1 MPSQMHPFFYFP
13 SAPVMFP
20 SRELTLKNLKILVA
34 SYEVVGCSVIA
45 HSRKVLASKPVIY
58 EVINMLRLKFGVSH
72 VGLQYSLSRHQFK

>member
-20 SRELTLKNLKILVA
+20 SRELTLKNLKILAA

-45 HSRKVLASKPVIY
+45 HS
-58 EVINMLRLKFGVSH
+58 
-72 VGLQYSLSRHQFK
+72 